1 MSQPSRNPVYDIIL
15 QLDIVI
21 LQSAWEPV
29 YAIILYIAIISDPAY
44 DSIVYLYITIL

>member
-1 MSQPSRNPVYDIIL
+1 MSQSSRNPVYDIIL
-15 QLDIVI
+15 QLDIAI